1 MAKPIPA
8 GYHTLTPYLTL
19 DEATD
24 AIEFYKDAFGA
35 EELMRME
42 APGGKIGHAELKI
55 GDSILMISDAFPQ
68 ATTRPPTELGGTTA
82 GVFIYVEDVDSVV
95 NRAVKA
101 GAQITQEVEDM
112 FWGDRFGSVK
122 DPFGHVWSIATHVK
136 DLTPEEIAEGAKQAM
151 GAMTG

>member
-8 GYHTLTPYLTL
+8 GYHTITPYLTL

-68 ATTRPPTELGGTTA
+68 TTTKPPSELGGTTA
-82 GVFIYVEDVDSVV
+82 GVFLYVEDVDSVV
-95 NRAVKA
+95 SRAVKA
-101 GAQITQEVEDM
+101 GAQVTQEVEDM

>member
-1 MAKPIPA
+1 
-8 GYHTLTPYLTL
+8 
-19 DEATD
+19 
-24 AIEFYKDAFGA
+24 
-35 EELMRME
+35 MRME

-55 GDSILMISDAFPQ
+55 GDSILMISDAFPHSP
-68 ATTRPPTELGGTTA
+68 TRPPRALGGTTA
-82 GVFIYVEDVDSVV
+82 GVFLYVEDVDSVV
-95 NRAVKA
+95 SRAVKA
-101 GAQITQEVEDM
+101 GGQVTQEVEEM